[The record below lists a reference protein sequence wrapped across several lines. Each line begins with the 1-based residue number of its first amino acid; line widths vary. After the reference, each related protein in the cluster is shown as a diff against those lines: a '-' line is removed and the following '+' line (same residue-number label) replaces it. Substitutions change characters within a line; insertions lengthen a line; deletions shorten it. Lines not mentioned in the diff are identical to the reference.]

1 MEVNSKIFP
10 LVKGSA
16 MFSDFRIAKYQIMLR
31 AGEKGLHLPP
41 YKGSTLRGG
50 FGHVFHRICCSQRD
64 MQCNACL
71 LAQSCPYA
79 QIFEPAPP
87 PGSEVLK
94 NYSDIPRPFVI
105 EPPLETKTHYQP
117 GETLTFGLVLIGQAI
132 TYLPYF
138 ILAFKELG
146 NVGLGKG
153 RLPFDLAGVL
163 AVDLIQD
170 SAVSIY
176 DPQSNRVQPMKSE
189 ILGADLMKAEGIGD
203 QLNITFLTMTRLKFE
218 HTLVT
223 GIPFHVLIRNLLRRI
238 STLYYFYH
246 GQKAADVDYKGLIAD
261 AEAVRTVSSTLQ
273 LVDWERYSNRQDVR
287 MNMGGLVGEASYEG
301 EWRQFAPLLRIGE
314 VVHVGKGC
322 VFGMGKYEIKK

>member
-1 MEVNSKIFP
+1 
-10 LVKGSA
+10 
-16 MFSDFRIAKYQIMLR
+16 MFSEFRVAKYQIMLR

-50 FGHVFHRICCSQRD
+50 FGHVFHRICCSQREEK
-64 MQCNACL
+64 CGLCL

-117 GETLTFGLVLIGQAI
+117 GETLTFGLILIGQAI
-132 TYLPYF
+132 AYLPYF

-146 NVGLGKG
+146 NIGLGKG
-153 RLPFDLAGVL
+153 RLPFDLAEVL
-163 AVDLIQD
+163 TVDLIHG
-170 SAVSIY
+170 SAVPIY
-176 DPQSNRVQPMKSE
+176 DPQSNRVQPVKSE
-189 ILGADLMKAEGIGD
+189 ISGAKLVMGEWTGH
-203 QLNITFLTMTRLKFE
+203 QLCLAFLTMTRLKFE

-246 GQKAADVDYKGLIAD
+246 GQKAADMDYKGLIAA
-261 AEAVRTVSSTLQ
+261 AEEIRTVSSKLQ

-287 MNMGGLVGEASYEG
+287 MNMGGLVGEALYEG
-301 EWRQFAPLLRIGE
+301 EWKTFEMLLRLGE
-314 VVHVGKGC
+314 VIHVGKGC
-322 VFGMGKYEIKK
+322 VFGLGKYEIKK